1 VFSGPRAHRIAVY
14 YLLLLAAG
22 FTGCGAEAARA
33 GAITLVDDAGDTFS
47 LARPAQRVVSLIP
60 ATTELLFAMGQ
71 GSRVVGRTQWCDYPA
86 EAALVPSVGDG
97 ITPNLEAVLG
107 ARPDLV
113 VMYHSGQNGAA
124 AERLR
129 DLGVPAIRVR
139 SDLLADV
146 PRLAAMLGKLLG
158 AGAEADSLARAFERE
173 LAAATVP
180 TPADPPSIFL
190 LVWDQPPM
198 TVGRGSYVTE
208 LLERAGG
215 RNTYADLPTSS
226 GQISVESAARR
237 DPDAILTSNTALPA
251 FASRPEWQ
259 AVRAVRLRR
268 FVHAPG
274 SEFSRPGPR
283 APAAIRA
290 LAAKLAEMPR

>member
-1 VFSGPRAHRIAVY
+1 MFSAPSVRHIRF
-14 YLLLLAAG
+14 LLALTASALAA
-22 FTGCGAEAARA
+22 CGPDAARPA
-33 GAITLVDDAGDTFS
+33 TIVVVDDAGDTVT
-47 LARPAQRVVSLIP
+47 LAGPARRIVSLIP

-71 GSRVVGRTQWCDYPA
+71 GDRLVGRTQWCDYPA
-86 EAALVPSVGDG
+86 AAAQVPSVGDG

-107 ARPDLV
+107 TRPDLV
-113 VMYHSGQNGAA
+113 VMYHSGQNGSA

-129 DLGVPAIRVR
+129 ALGVPAIRVR

-146 PRLAAMLGKLLG
+146 PRLASMLGRLLD
-158 AGAEADSLARAFERE
+158 AGPSADSLARAFALE
-173 LAAATVP
+173 LEAATVP
-180 TPADPPSIFL
+180 PPAAPPSIFL

-198 TVGRGSYVTE
+198 TVGSGSYLTE

-226 GQISVESAARR
+226 GQISVESAAQR
-237 DPDAILTSNTALPA
+237 DPDAILTSNAAIPA
-251 FASRPEWQ
+251 FAERPEWQ
-259 AVRAVRLRR
+259 AVRAVRQRR

-283 APAAIRA
+283 APAAIRQ
-290 LAAKLAEMPR
+290 LAGELARLPR